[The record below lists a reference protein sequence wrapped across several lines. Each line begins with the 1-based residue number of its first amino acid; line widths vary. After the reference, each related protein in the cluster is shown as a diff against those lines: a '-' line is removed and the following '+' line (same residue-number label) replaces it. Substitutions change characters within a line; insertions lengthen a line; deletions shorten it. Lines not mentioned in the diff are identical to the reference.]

1 MLLLDNSMLTE
12 VLLSK
17 ISTYVLE
24 RTFTV
29 FNILNCAHDVILGRD
44 MLQALGCA
52 INGENPIRTSA
63 TQLVKPQHGRSSTNT
78 AMASD
83 ADYLDY
89 LDKDA
94 YILNVKCETT
104 SAKEVAEPQDH

>member
-1 MLLLDNSMLTE
+1 MLTK

-29 FNILNCAHDVILGRD
+29 FNIPNWAHDVILGRD
-44 MLQALGCA
+44 MLQAWDVQSMVKIL
-52 INGENPIRTSA
+52 IRTSSGSA
-63 TQLVKPQHGRSSTNT
+63 TQLQHGRSSKNT
-78 AMASD
+78 AMALD
-83 ADYLDY
+83 AGYLDY

-94 YILNVKCETT
+94 FIVDVKCETT

>member
-1 MLLLDNSMLTE
+1 MLTK

-29 FNILNCAHDVILGRD
+29 FNIPNCAHDVILGRD

-52 INGENPIRTSA
+52 INGENPNPHVKWQ
-63 TQLVKPQHGRSSTNT
+63 QLMKEPQHGPRSSTNT
-78 AMASD
+78 AMALD

-94 YILNVKCETT
+94 FILDVKCETT
-104 SAKEVAEPQDH
+104 SVKEVAEPQDH

>member
-1 MLLLDNSMLTE
+1 MLTK
-12 VLLSK
+12 VLPSK

-29 FNILNCAHDVILGRD
+29 FNIPNCAHDVILGRD

-52 INGENPIRTSA
+52 INGENPNPHVKW
-63 TQLVKPQHGRSSTNT
+63 QLMKEPQNGRSSTNT
-78 AMASD
+78 AMALD
-83 ADYLDY
+83 ADYLNFDY
-89 LDKDA
+89 LDNDA
-94 YILNVKCETT
+94 FILDVKCETT